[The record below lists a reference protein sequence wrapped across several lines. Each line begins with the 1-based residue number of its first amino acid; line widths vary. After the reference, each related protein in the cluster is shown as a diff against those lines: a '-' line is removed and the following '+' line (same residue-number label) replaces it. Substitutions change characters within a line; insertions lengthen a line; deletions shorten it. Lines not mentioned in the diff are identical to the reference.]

1 MKPLYLLEL
10 FCLAALWGA
19 SFLFMRMAVPDFGP
33 MALVELR
40 TGIAALF
47 LFPIIVWQNKWLIFK
62 DNIVKLTIVGLF
74 STAIPFCLLSYS
86 TLSVS
91 AGYASILNA
100 TTPIFT
106 AIVAWYWVK
115 EKLALKTLL
124 GLIVGFIGVF
134 ILVFDKQGAN
144 TEISLLPVMAALV
157 ATFCY
162 GVGINYTKQGLGHLS
177 PIVIAFG
184 SQFMAALSLLPLAIW
199 AWPQSMPSNQ
209 SWLAVSILGIACTGI
224 AFILFFRLIANV
236 GSTKAASV
244 AYLIPFFGVF
254 WGAIL
259 LDEHLTLYMAVGGF
273 FILLGVALSTGLLSK
288 LKIHKRVT

>member
-10 FCLAALWGA
+10 ICLAALWGA
-19 SFLFMRMAVPDFGP
+19 SFLFMRVAVPDFGP
-33 MALVELR
+33 IALVELR

-47 LFPIIVWQNKWLIFK
+47 LFPIIIWQNKWLIIK
-62 DNIVKLTIVGLF
+62 DNVIKLTIVGLF

-86 TLSVS
+86 TLFVN

-115 EKLALKTLL
+115 EKLTLTTLL

-134 ILVFDKQGAN
+134 ILVFDKQSAD
-144 TEISLLPVMAALV
+144 TEISLIPIMAALV
-157 ATFCY
+157 ATLCY
-162 GVGINYTKQGLGHLS
+162 GIGINYTKQGLGHLD

-184 SQFMAALSLLPLAIW
+184 SQLMASLSIMPLAIW
-199 AWPQSMPSNQ
+199 TWPTDIPSNQ
-209 SWLAVSILGIACTGI
+209 SWLAVSILGVACTGI

-236 GSTKAASV
+236 GSNKAASV
-244 AYLIPFFGVF
+244 AYLIPFFGIF
-254 WGAIL
+254 W
-259 LDEHLTLYMAVGGF
+259 YF
-273 FILLGVALSTGLLSK
+273 LGDDITG
-288 LKIHKRVT
+288 